1 MLFLFRFRL
10 AYAYQ
15 SFLFFFFF
23 NYTPTT
29 EIYTYGHP
37 LPLPDALPIFGD
49 REEASFGIRSRLN
62 ENWSIRFQHRR
73 DLIEDRALRTAISL
87 GYQDECFLI
96 EAVAQRT
103 NYRDRELEEDDS
115 IFVRVVRSEEHTS
128 ELKSLMRISYA
139 VFCLKKK

>member
-1 MLFLFRFRL
+1 MRISDWSSDVCSSDL
-10 AYAYQ
+10 
-15 SFLFFFFF
+15 
-23 NYTPTT
+23 
-29 EIYTYGHP
+29 
-37 LPLPDALPIFGD
+37 
-49 REEASFGIRSRLN
+49 GIRSRLN

-115 IFVRVVRSEEHTS
+115 TLVRVEFQDPGGVSGGGAGSDGVKTGDRRVGK
-128 ELKSLMRISYA
+128 ELGCARNS
-139 VFCLKKK
+139 V